1 MRRGVSLVSIVVL
14 IACGAAGESS
24 SRPSVTRDRLKSIL
38 ATFCPAASVQGS
50 KGARKFVSSVVSSLP
65 RVFTH
70 ETIGLSAGAALVL
83 AGRGLDKGGVRSAR
97 GRGYWVLHPLRA
109 CRRAM
114 GRVLACVHSSDED
127 KAIRARMEFRKTPS
141 VVTWHQPRCL
151 LQVRVC
157 AGLGVCVWCVCV
169 WVYVCVDKYTYIHR

>member
-1 MRRGVSLVSIVVL
+1 MRRGVIYLVTSIVIL
-14 IACGAAGESS
+14 ITCGAAGQSN
-24 SRPSVTRDRLKSIL
+24 SRPSVTGDRLKSIL
-38 ATFCPAASVQGS
+38 ATFCPTATVQGS

-109 CRRAM
+109 CRQAM
-114 GRVLACVHSSDED
+114 GRVLACLHSSDED
-127 KAIRARMEFRKTPS
+127 KAKRARMEFRKTPS

-157 AGLGVCVWCVCV
+157 AGLGVGVWCVCV
-169 WVYVCVDKYTYIHR
+169 GVSVCTQIYIHT